1 MKQNLV
7 SYVFTSE
14 EFSALKQKISEIQ
27 EKIDAFAIELH
38 LDDKRELKTLG
49 DRSLPFTDHAFLL
62 ATQQQVLV
70 PGFVNMEEFS
80 KDLTLFKQAK
90 ELIKLLDVIYERLTD
105 TYIAAGTDAFS
116 TARKIYGSVKSAVKA
131 GVPGAEVAYD
141 ELKKRYVRMKGKT
154 NEQTETNPPPEMK
167 KIDATPTSKNGENG

>member
-7 SYVFTSE
+7 SYVFTE
-14 EFSALKQKISEIQ
+14 EDFTALKQQIGDVH
-27 EKIDAFAIELH
+27 EKVEGFAIELH

-62 ATQQQVLV
+62 ATQQQILV
-70 PGFVNMEEFS
+70 PGFVSMEEFS

-116 TARKIYGSVKSAVKA
+116 TARKIYDSVKSAVKA

-141 ELKKRYVRMKGKT
+141 ELKKRYVRMKGKA
-154 NEQTETNPPPEMK
+154 NEQTETNPPSEMK
-167 KIDATPTSKNGENG
+167 KTDEV